1 VLIREAGTERAE
13 VVGGPG
19 DAWQTLAAPPSRT
32 ATLALLP
39 DGQVDELA
47 VDTTLLSVWR
57 LGENGKSWVKVQV
70 VTVPISFG
78 SSR

>member
-1 VLIREAGTERAE
+1 MLIREAGTERAE

-19 DAWQTLAAPPSRT
+19 DAWQTLAVP
-32 ATLALLP
+32 P